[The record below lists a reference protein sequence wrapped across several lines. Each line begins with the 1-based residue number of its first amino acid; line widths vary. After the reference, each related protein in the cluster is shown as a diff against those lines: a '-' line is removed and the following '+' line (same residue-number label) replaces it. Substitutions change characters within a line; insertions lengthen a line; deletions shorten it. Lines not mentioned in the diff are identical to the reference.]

1 MYPAKA
7 FDPEENRLEQAL
19 RHCNVLDAVAG
30 EEDIAG
36 ALGWCFADYNTHK
49 EFGSGDHICY
59 HGVTD
64 MFRNPKLAASVYAS
78 LRENEPFVTVSS
90 SMDPGE
96 HPAEDRGKIY
106 IFTNCDSVKMYKN
119 DIFIKEYKHN
129 TDIYKNL
136 KNAPILIDDFIGDR
150 IEKEEKYEASDAQ
163 LIKYALNFMATGG
176 EKMPFGKKM
185 KLGFV
190 MNRLK
195 LTSDDM
201 IALFQ
206 KYVGDRGGKA
216 PVYRFEGIKDGETAV
231 TVTKAPATEIRLECA
246 ASASALKE
254 GATFDALEVRVKVTD
269 EHGNV
274 MPLFNTPAKVTC
286 KGPVELLGG
295 GGTGTAVDC
304 DIFGGQ
310 GGFYVRTVKDGWG
323 KAEIKVSLPGRDLT
337 EVIRIEVL
345 ENV

>member
-1 MYPAKA
+1 
-7 FDPEENRLEQAL
+7 
-19 RHCNVLDAVAG
+19 
-30 EEDIAG
+30 
-36 ALGWCFADYNTHK
+36 
-49 EFGSGDHICY
+49 
-59 HGVTD
+59 
-64 MFRNPKLAASVYAS
+64 
-78 LRENEPFVTVSS
+78 
-90 SMDPGE
+90 
-96 HPAEDRGKIY
+96 
-106 IFTNCDSVKMYKN
+106 
-119 DIFIKEYKHN
+119 
-129 TDIYKNL
+129 
-136 KNAPILIDDFIGDR
+136 
-150 IEKEEKYEASDAQ
+150 
-163 LIKYALNFMATGG
+163 MATGG

-201 IALFQ
+201 MALFQ

-254 GATFDALEVRVKVTD
+254 GATYDALEVRVKVTD
-269 EHGNV
+269 EYGNV